1 MGPTNYVN
9 AQEVLSTELLDE
21 LSKAL
26 DGRTTLLWVPSHET
40 INRQRRARYIA
51 DLHDEGL
58 TTSEIADRLLLSVRQ
73 VRRILE
79 KQRAA
84 SLPSRP
90 AGEKK

>member
-1 MGPTNYVN
+1 MN
-9 AQEVLSTELLDE
+9 AQEVLSRELLDE

-26 DGRTTLLWVPSHET
+26 NGRTTLLWVPSHET

-51 DLHDEGL
+51 DLHDQGL
-58 TTSEIADRLLLSVRQ
+58 TTLEIADRLLLSVRQ

-84 SLPSRP
+84 SLPSR
-90 AGEKK
+90 AEQD